1 MTNRIDQ
8 APSLLV
14 VEDDEHI
21 GQVLVFMLERQ
32 GYIVHLMNDG
42 NKARNFIE
50 TSEQAPA
57 LVLLDVM
64 LPYVDGFQL
73 VRIAR
78 SKPGWAGV
86 PIIMLTA
93 INTEHDIV
101 RALDAGANDYVVK
114 PFHPKE
120 LLARV
125 RRLLKEIS

>member
-42 NKARNFIE
+42 TKARNFIE